1 MASHAGLSPERWATF
16 SLDQQILMIANEMNR
31 AATLMAPGDRG
42 RLLSGY
48 ERTLQLTDLTVQIG
62 RPALRRELLRCRHL
76 VAALYRA
83 AASDPLAHAGACRAP
98 LRLPPEPWKQLPL

>member
-31 AATLMAPGDRG
+31 AAKLMAPGDRG

-48 ERTLQLTDLTVQIG
+48 ERTLQLTDLTVQVG
-62 RPALRRELLRCRHL
+62 PPALRRELL
-76 VAALYRA
+76 
-83 AASDPLAHAGACRAP
+83 AGVISWPRSTSLLLPTPSPTPPPSAP
-98 LRLPPEPWKQLPL
+98 CSS